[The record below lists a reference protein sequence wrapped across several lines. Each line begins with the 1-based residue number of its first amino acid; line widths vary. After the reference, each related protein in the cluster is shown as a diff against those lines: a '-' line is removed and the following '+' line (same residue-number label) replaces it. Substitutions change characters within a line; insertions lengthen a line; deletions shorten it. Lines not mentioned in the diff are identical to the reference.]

1 MHGDYVES
9 AGVEVSTQ
17 IVSVISTAIS
27 AVQSSLSGCGLNDI
41 LRYDR
46 HRHSESR
53 AVAVRK
59 EADYISENGSGNA
72 VDLLSEIEKLLPLL
86 FLPKRAEITV

>member
-41 LRYDR
+41 YGMTAADTLKAAQSLYEKKLITYPRTAAETRLIFSLR
-46 HRHSESR
+46 SR
-53 AVAVRK
+53 NCYRYYFSRK
-59 EADYISENGSGNA
+59 EQ
-72 VDLLSEIEKLLPLL
+72 
-86 FLPKRAEITV
+86 R